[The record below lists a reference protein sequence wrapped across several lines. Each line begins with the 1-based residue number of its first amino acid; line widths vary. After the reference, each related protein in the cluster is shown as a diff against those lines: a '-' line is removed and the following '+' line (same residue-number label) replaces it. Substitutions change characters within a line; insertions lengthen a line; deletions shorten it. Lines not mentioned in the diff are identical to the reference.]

1 MTLTKDKEIIL
12 RGYNPYPQIYKP
24 STKLVSLVTKLNKLD
39 IAKKRNR
46 VHTMELDEALYD
58 ASAFLDRYYN
68 LHNIPLITN
77 DTGAT
82 IVTNIHPYDLPLY
95 EGEETD
101 NIFSS
106 SIIEDIIST
115 PKPSINYIG
124 INLAPT
130 ITEQTSTSYV
140 HEITHSQLDHQIG
153 VIKEFYHAEILSMF
167 NELFHASILDSE
179 ENILR
184 LNDSRRLYE
193 MKILTQSLLHP
204 SAFTREDLLLDSQ
217 YLISDLKAYNLF
229 IKFYYGNE
237 TLKEEIIS
245 DIQSVFDGYMTVE
258 DLLDKYNITLAN
270 SIDNKKLLKYFNR

>member
-24 STKLVSLVTKLNKLD
+24 SPKLVSLVTKLNKLD

-95 EGEETD
+95 EEETD

-167 NELFHASILDSE
+167 NELFHASILDSG

>member
-1 MTLTKDKEIIL
+1 M
-12 RGYNPYPQIYKP
+12 G
-24 STKLVSLVTKLNKLD
+24 
-39 IAKKRNR
+39 
-46 VHTMELDEALYD
+46 
-58 ASAFLDRYYN
+58 F
-68 LHNIPLITN
+68 
-77 DTGAT
+77 
-82 IVTNIHPYDLPLY
+82 HPYDLPLY

-140 HEITHSQLDHQIG
+140 HEITHSQLDNQIG

-193 MKILTQSLLHP
+193 MKILTQSLLLP

-217 YLISDLKAYNLF
+217 YLIYDLKAYNLF

-245 DIQSVFDGYMTVE
+245 DIQSVFE
-258 DLLDKYNITLAN
+258 DAVAHRVVLSPKARVNDLSCSDVLADIIKN
-270 SIDNKKLLKYFNR
+270 VDMPAIVKE

>member
-1 MTLTKDKEIIL
+1 
-12 RGYNPYPQIYKP
+12 
-24 STKLVSLVTKLNKLD
+24 
-39 IAKKRNR
+39 
-46 VHTMELDEALYD
+46 
-58 ASAFLDRYYN
+58 
-68 LHNIPLITN
+68 
-77 DTGAT
+77 
-82 IVTNIHPYDLPLY
+82 
-95 EGEETD
+95 
-101 NIFSS
+101 
-106 SIIEDIIST
+106 
-115 PKPSINYIG
+115 
-124 INLAPT
+124 
-130 ITEQTSTSYV
+130 
-140 HEITHSQLDHQIG
+140 
-153 VIKEFYHAEILSMF
+153 MF